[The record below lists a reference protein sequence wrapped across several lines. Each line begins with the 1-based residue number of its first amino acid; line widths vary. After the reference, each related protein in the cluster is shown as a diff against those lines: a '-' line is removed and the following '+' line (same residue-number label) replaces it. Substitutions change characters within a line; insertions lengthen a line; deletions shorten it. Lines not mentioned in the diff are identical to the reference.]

1 MTVRVVLPG
10 ILVTLFVLAGCATLP
25 ESSRSVRSVSMR
37 TEEPASARAADAE
50 VSELQMR
57 IAEAAKSFVGGNPE
71 MLYVRDREFRCD
83 CTGVVLAAYYKA
95 GIDLM
100 PEFVKEQGNGVA
112 RLHAVAE
119 RHNLTT
125 RTAMPRP
132 GDIVFWDNTYDH
144 DADGAWGDELT
155 HAGIVVDVQPD
166 GRITYVHHNYRRGVV
181 VAYMSLKDPETYQI
195 QKDGRT
201 VTLNSPMRMK
211 SHRYIKPDAWLSSH
225 LFRSFGRLSRLPDRS
240 S

>member
-1 MTVRVVLPG
+1 ML
-10 ILVTLFVLAGCATLP
+10 LLLAGCATVP
-25 ESSRSVRSVSMR
+25 EGLRSKRSASVRA
-37 TEEPASARAADAE
+37 TEPAPERASEAE
-50 VSELQMR
+50 VTELQRR
-57 IAEAAKSFVGGNPE
+57 IAEAARSFVGQNPE
-71 MLYVRDREFRCD
+71 KLYVRDREFRCD
-83 CTGVVLAAYYKA
+83 CTGVVLAAYYEA

-100 PEFVKEQGNGVA
+100 PEFVKERGNGVA

-119 RHNLTT
+119 RHDLTT

-155 HAGIVVDVQPD
+155 HAGIVVDVDPD

-181 VAYMSLKDPETYQI
+181 TAYMNLKDPETYQV

-211 SHRYIKPDAWLSSH
+211 SHRYIKPEAWLSSH